1 MKSHVRNFVVV
12 FASVVLLGCGLT
24 ASKSNDGYADFD
36 SLGVFDVDHT
46 MTLSFGPT
54 ILHFAASHI
63 DDDPEIKALLRGLT
77 GVRIKIYEID
87 GDATRVAARLN
98 KMSLKLREQN
108 WEPMVLVREEG
119 EQVHMLVKM
128 AGNQISGLT
137 ILTSDA
143 EEVVIVNI
151 MGDLPPEMVTATMA
165 ALDIE
170 TPEIQV
176 AVGN

>member
-1 MKSHVRNFVVV
+1 MKLQVRNFVAVS
-12 FASVVLLGCGLT
+12 ASVVLLGCGLT

-36 SLGVFDVDHT
+36 SLGVFDVDHM

-54 ILHFAASHI
+54 ILHFVASHI
-63 DDDPEIKALLRGLT
+63 DDDPEIKALLQGLK

-108 WEPMVLVREEG
+108 WEPIVLVREEG
-119 EQVHMLVKM
+119 EHVHMLVKM

-151 MGDLPPEMVTATMA
+151 MGDLQPEMFTATMA
-165 ALDIE
+165 ALDID

>member
-1 MKSHVRNFVVV
+1 MKSHIRNFVVV

-54 ILHFAASHI
+54 ILNFAASHI
-63 DDDPEIKALLRGLT
+63 DDDPETKALLRGLK

-108 WEPMVLVREEG
+108 WEPIVLVREEG

-137 ILTSDA
+137 ILASDA

-151 MGDLPPEMVTATMA
+151 MGDLQPEMFTATMA
-165 ALDIE
+165 ALDID

>member
-1 MKSHVRNFVVV
+1 MKFHLEKFVVV
-12 FASVVLLGCGLT
+12 IASIVLLGCGLT
-24 ASKSNDGYADFD
+24 APRSDDGYANLD
-36 SLGVFDVDHT
+36 SPGIFDVDHT

-54 ILHFAASHI
+54 ILNFAASHI
-63 DDDPEIKALLRGLT
+63 DDDPEIKTLLRGLA

-108 WEPMVLVREEG
+108 WEPIVLVREEG

-128 AGNQISGLT
+128 AGNQISGVT

-143 EEVVIVNI
+143 EEVVIINI
-151 MGDLPPEMVTATMA
+151 MGDLQPEMVTATMA
-165 ALDIE
+165 ALDID
-170 TPEIQV
+170 TPEIQL